1 MVVSNGDDN
10 QMLRF
15 ALNCF
20 FKGMQYK
27 RKALLYKTLYRWQ
40 RAIR

>member
-1 MVVSNGDDN
+1 MVVSDANDN
-10 QMLRF
+10 RLIRF

-20 FKGMQYK
+20 FRSMQYK

>member
-1 MVVSNGDDN
+1 MVISNSDDN

-20 FKGMQYK
+20 FRGMQYK